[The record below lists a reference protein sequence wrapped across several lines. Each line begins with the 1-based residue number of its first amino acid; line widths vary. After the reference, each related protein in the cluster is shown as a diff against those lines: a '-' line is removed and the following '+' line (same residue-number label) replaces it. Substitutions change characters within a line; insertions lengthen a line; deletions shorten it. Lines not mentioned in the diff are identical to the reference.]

1 MFPSSDG
8 AIILPPCG
16 AELPV
21 ERLWVVEVE
30 GRSAATCSVAARRSV
45 VPQPVSRTEQRC
57 FEKMEDLARAV
68 ALASDIECALE
79 QCNLEQCERLK
90 RCITEIVP
98 LLKNL
103 QAMKKPFGH
112 TTVRAIAQLQ
122 EALEPMLRVVTEE
135 RESHE
140 LCEQMIV
147 LRQLWQR
154 QIELHLAV
162 QFQKV
167 LEEDVDK
174 SARRVWET
182 KTVVGVGGGGSV
194 TPRL

>member
-1 MFPSSDG
+1 
-8 AIILPPCG
+8 
-16 AELPV
+16 
-21 ERLWVVEVE
+21 
-30 GRSAATCSVAARRSV
+30 
-45 VPQPVSRTEQRC
+45 
-57 FEKMEDLARAV
+57 MEDLARTV
-68 ALASDIECALE
+68 ALASDIESALVSSD
-79 QCNLEQCERLK
+79 LEQCERLK
-90 RCITEIVP
+90 RCITEIIP

-112 TTVRAIAQLQ
+112 TTIRAIAQLQ
-122 EALEPMLRVVTEE
+122 EALQPMLEVVKDLEA
-135 RESHE
+135 HQ
-140 LCEQMIV
+140 LCNQMIM

-174 SARRVWET
+174 SVRRVWET
-182 KTVVGVGGGGSV
+182 KAVDGISGGGNV